1 VVPVIFASTFN
12 TVWQV
17 TGPGQFVAVTISILQ
32 NQDGWWGEGDD
43 MFFGRRRNETLYQ
56 WQRLR
61 ELFLKAP
68 NKT

>member
-1 VVPVIFASTFN
+1 VVPVILASTFN

-17 TGPGQFVAVTISILQ
+17 TGPGQFVGVTISILQ

-43 MFFGRRRNETLYQ
+43 MFFRQRRNGTLYQ
-56 WQRLR
+56 GQRLR